1 VRLLF
6 LSPSRLAPKSWQKR
20 RQVANED
27 DKGAGAFSRATK
39 ILRKQRS
46 DYRGWGRR
54 VAIDYW
60 HKVTRLDTNVGK
72 KKLNLEVHSC
82 HIRDALVPS

>member
-1 VRLLF
+1 M
-6 LSPSRLAPKSWQKR
+6 
-20 RQVANED
+20 ANED
-27 DKGAGAFSRATK
+27 GDAGAFSRATK
-39 ILRKQRS
+39 ISRKQRS

-72 KKLNLEVHSC
+72 KKRNREARPLPQLGRHMPPIGKAHAPN
-82 HIRDALVPS
+82 